1 MQARSLTPIA
11 IDHVGGGIMAFSTLD
26 VDGLLAKS
34 EISALDVVRL
44 RDALTHEGPVSEA
57 EARALL
63 TIELSPVAKALTWK
77 ALFLDAM
84 TAFAIHDS
92 PPDGY
97 LTADKAD
104 WLLRIAAPQGR
115 ILSGNIFELLTTIL
129 AAARWAPQR
138 LVSAL
143 LDEVYCAVASGD
155 GPLRE
160 GVTVAPGVITER
172 DTEVVRRI
180 LYSAGKSDVRSITR
194 GEAAGLIAVDTA
206 CAGSTVHPAWVDLF
220 CKAMFDA
227 AMVASH
233 RTGLVREMFLSP
245 GPQSSDPAQARVH
258 LSRIAKHYR
267 PQTQEDLAVAALERQ
282 RLAIVTGDEVEVC
295 TADWLGAVFVRD
307 KSGSSARVVLMG
319 LLAEE
324 RANLDPRLRPV
335 LDAPA
340 SGASRAA

>member
-1 MQARSLTPIA
+1 
-11 IDHVGGGIMAFSTLD
+11 MAFDTLD

-44 RDALTHEGPVSEA
+44 RDALTHEGPVSET

-63 TIELSPVAKALTWK
+63 SIELSTVPKALTWK

-104 WLLRIAAPQGR
+104 WLLRIAAPNGR

-160 GVTVAPGVITER
+160 GVKVAPGIITER
-172 DTEVVRRI
+172 DTEVIRRI

-206 CAGSTVHPAWVDLF
+206 CAGGVVHPAWADLY
-220 CKAMFDA
+220 CKALFDA

-245 GPQSSDPAQARVH
+245 GPLSNDPAQTRVH
-258 LSRIAKHYR
+258 LARIAKHYR

-282 RLAIVTGDEVEVC
+282 RLAIVTGDEVEAC
-295 TADWLGAVFVRD
+295 TAEWLGAVLTRNAAG
-307 KSGSSARVVLMG
+307 SGARALLMG
-319 LLAEE
+319 LLENE
-324 RANLDPRLRPV
+324 RVNLDPRLLPL
-335 LDAPA
+335 LDGAQR
-340 SGASRAA
+340 SASRAA